1 MHQKFPAARSLA
13 NTQAKL
19 AIEYRGRNGSQF
31 FEVSPALAG
40 TVVAALGLIAAVA
53 LTASLYVFAKDEVL
67 RSVLSGQARMQYAYE
82 DRIAQ
87 LRAHI
92 DRVAGRQLVDQD
104 TVEAKLHELIN
115 RQVQLE
121 SRQVL
126 VARLAEEAGKA
137 GIATPAER
145 APVAKTD
152 TMPTGSIN
160 ALMPMRGPMAVP
172 TMALPPRAKPTP
184 DEAPLRTTASEPVQ
198 GTALLPQRLGTL
210 DRRMLPLLLDQ
221 VQTTAQMMTTRQ
233 IATLRAIEMQAET
246 AARRHKSTLDATGLD
261 VGRFAKLMPK
271 AKADDSAMGGPL
283 IPLTKGESA
292 LFEKSLIAARGHISD
307 SLRLGR
313 VVESLPLRRPLP
325 KAHETTSPFGTRSD
339 PFTRGLAMHSGLD
352 FRAPTGTPART
363 TGHGK
368 VVEAGWVGGY
378 GKMVEVDHGFGL
390 TTRYGHLSS
399 VEVSVGDTVKKG
411 DIVGLVGSTGRS
423 TGPHLHYEVRID
435 DEATDPLTFLRAG
448 ERAGVN

>member
-53 LTASLYVFAKDEVL
+53 LTASLYVFAKDDVL

-87 LRAHI
+87 LRAHV

-126 VARLAEEAGKA
+126 VARLAEDAGKA
-137 GIATPAER
+137 GIAAPAI
-145 APVAKTD
+145 KTD
-152 TMPTGSIN
+152 PVPTGSVN
-160 ALMPMRGPMAVP
+160 ALMPVRAPMAIP
-172 TMALPPRAKPTP
+172 SMAAPGLALPPRAKPTP
-184 DEAPLRTTASEPVQ
+184 DEAPLRTTASEPAQ
-198 GTALLPQRLGTL
+198 GTAPLPQRLGTL
-210 DRRMLPLLLDQ
+210 DRRMLPLMLDQ
-221 VQTTAQMMTTRQ
+221 AQTTAQMMTTRQ

-246 AARRHKSTLDATGLD
+246 AARRYKSTLDATGLD
-261 VGRFAKLMPK
+261 VARFAKLMPK

-292 LFEKSLIAARGHISD
+292 LFEKSLIAARSHISD

-352 FRAPTGTPART
+352 FRAPSGTPARA

-399 VEVSVGDTVKKG
+399 IEVSVGDTVKKG

-435 DEATDPLTFLRAG
+435 EEATDPLAFLRAG